1 MDTFNEVWD
10 VICDYLKSKNEDG
23 KKAISDVAYNAWIKT
38 IEPVGLDFEKSYIVL
53 SVPNKLN
60 KTVIENS
67 YIEILKIASE
77 EVFGKKFDFLIEVA
91 GDDTTKET
99 LQKIS
104 RTPEEDTDNSYGDEY
119 TFENF
124 VVGKSNDLAY
134 KACVAVAKDPAG
146 LEVQNP
152 LFIYGNSG
160 LGKTHLLYAIKNVIN
175 KNYPSKKIIY
185 VKGEDFTNELIDSL
199 SKKTADKFRDK
210 QKNR

>member
-104 RTPEEDTDNSYGDEY
+104 RTPEEDTDNSYNSL
-119 TFENF
+119 FSF
-124 VVGKSNDLAY
+124 V
-134 KACVAVAKDPAG
+134 
-146 LEVQNP
+146 
-152 LFIYGNSG
+152 LF
-160 LGKTHLLYAIKNVIN
+160 
-175 KNYPSKKIIY
+175 
-185 VKGEDFTNELIDSL
+185 
-199 SKKTADKFRDK
+199 
-210 QKNR
+210 QC